1 MTNKNINIYIVVYN
15 QEHQEQKNT
24 KNKKKK
30 DPTIG
35 SSQVLSKDCA
45 IHTNLTN
52 ISISQP
58 FVKVTQF

>member
-24 KNKKKK
+24 KNKKK